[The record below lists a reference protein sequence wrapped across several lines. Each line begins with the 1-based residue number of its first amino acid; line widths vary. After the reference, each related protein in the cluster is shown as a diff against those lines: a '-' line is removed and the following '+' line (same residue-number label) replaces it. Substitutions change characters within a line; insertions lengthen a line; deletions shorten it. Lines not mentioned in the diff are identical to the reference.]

1 MAPQYFGP
9 ALPRKFRKR
18 ALAAP
23 ARGHKIYDFQMQK
36 GGNSHL
42 AWIGATNL
50 KTTRGLSRLS
60 CSLRKRV
67 RFPIVLY
74 KMSTKKNSYFF
85 FNFERP

>member
-1 MAPQYFGP
+1 
-9 ALPRKFRKR
+9 
-18 ALAAP
+18 
-23 ARGHKIYDFQMQK
+23 MQK

-74 KMSTKKNSYFF
+74 KMSTKKIPIFF
-85 FNFERP
+85 STLKDHKTMWLSENRKIRN